1 MSLSSIFGALN
12 RNIDSMTVVR
22 GLKKKFMSEEGA
34 KIQYGILS
42 GKVETLVTIPM
53 SFNMAFATALVP
65 SMSKAI
71 GKR

>member
-1 MSLSSIFGALN
+1 
-12 RNIDSMTVVR
+12 MT
-22 GLKKKFMSEEGA
+22 EESA

-65 SMSKAI
+65 SISKAMAKMI
-71 GKR
+71 KKQ

>member
-1 MSLSSIFGALN
+1 
-12 RNIDSMTVVR
+12 
-22 GLKKKFMSEEGA
+22 MSEEAA

-65 SMSKAI
+65 AMSK
-71 GKR
+71 GYSKRRYKNCRKTYKIFYFG